1 MSKRQ
6 LIALLIIA
14 DLILGGCY
22 GGDRQF
28 GDETS
33 DNESLYSEIPVEA
46 YLFDVK
52 LRRDG
57 KPTSFRLDLYQTDSA
72 VAMYGRGYFN
82 KGAFRGVLS
91 DDSLHINFPSSK
103 EYLQES
109 IESLFQSFDCEK
121 DLIAVEL
128 LAYFARPPDS
138 GQIAGDLMVESLEQ
152 DGQSRKVKVSSKNC
166 PWRLLMGYDLKENG
180 WRIESFEFDDDKSV
194 TLKGELRKYKGD
206 SSISQSRFKLT
217 IPSNFSKITP

>member
-1 MSKRQ
+1 MK
-6 LIALLIIA
+6 
-14 DLILGGCY
+14 
-22 GGDRQF
+22 GDISE
-28 GDETS
+28 ETGV
-33 DNESLYSEIPVEA
+33 DAPEIPVEA

-57 KPTSFRLDLYQTDSA
+57 KPTSFRLDLYQTDSV

-103 EYLQES
+103 EYLRES

-128 LAYFARPPDS
+128 LAYFSRPPDS
-138 GQIAGDLMVESLEQ
+138 GHISDDLNVEVLEETGKAQ
-152 DGQSRKVKVSSKNC
+152 KIKVNSTNC
-166 PWRLLMGYDLKENG
+166 PWRLIIGYDLVEKG
-180 WRIESFEFDDDKSV
+180 WRIDTFEFDDDKSV
-194 TLKGELRKYKGD
+194 TLKGELRKYNGN
-206 SSISQSRFKLT
+206 SAISQSRFKLA
-217 IPSNFSKITP
+217 IPDKFSKITL